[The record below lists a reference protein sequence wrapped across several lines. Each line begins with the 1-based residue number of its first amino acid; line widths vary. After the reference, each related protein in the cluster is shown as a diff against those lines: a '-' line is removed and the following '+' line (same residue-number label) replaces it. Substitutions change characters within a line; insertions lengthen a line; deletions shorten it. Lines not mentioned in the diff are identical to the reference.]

1 VTELAVT
8 NGNAL
13 AIVEQAA
20 QALAQV
26 ETVEQADDLWRK
38 IRAVE
43 EAARIAGVYEEAA
56 VNLRRLQLR
65 AKRRYGELLGEA
77 RRGGQVGNRNAAKND
92 VSPEHVV
99 SQNERN
105 LRKKARKLAEVP
117 EDLFE
122 EVISAP
128 SVEKITEAAILKA
141 VRAASNTPSDSF
153 DAPAL
158 PDGQFRTIVADPPWR
173 YGNTRTRG
181 AAEDHYPTMTI
192 DELCALDV
200 RSRAADQAH
209 LYLWV
214 TNNFLLEGFQV
225 MDAWGF
231 DYKTC
236 LTWVKPQMGMGNYF
250 RGSTEHI
257 LFGVR
262 GGLATLRKNQ
272 MNWFQAPR
280 GRHSAKP
287 ESFYEVVE
295 TCSPGPYFEMFARR
309 ARLGDWHY
317 WGNESLE
324 TAEVAA

>member
-1 VTELAVT
+1 VRELVVT

-13 AIVEQAA
+13 AVVERVS

-26 ETVEQADDLWRK
+26 ETVEQADQLWRK
-38 IRAVE
+38 IRVVE
-43 EAARIAGVYEEAA
+43 EAARIAGDYEEAV

-65 AKRRYGELLGEA
+65 AKRRYGQLLGEA
-77 RRGGQVGNRNAAKND
+77 KPGAPVGNKSAAKNNVAQND
-92 VSPEHVV
+92 VVLKR
-99 SQNERN
+99 ERDI
-105 LRKKARKLAEVP
+105 RSKARKLAEVP
-117 EDLFE
+117 EDVFE
-122 EVISAP
+122 EVIAAP
-128 SVEKITEAAILKA
+128 SVEKITEAAILRA
-141 VRAASNTPSDSF
+141 VRGASDNSAEPSEVS
-153 DAPAL
+153 AL
-158 PDGQFRTIVADPPWR
+158 PRGQFRTIVADPPWR

-192 DELCALDV
+192 EELCALDV
-200 RSRAADQAH
+200 KSRAADQAH

-225 MDAWGF
+225 MEAWGF

-262 GGLATLRKNQ
+262 GGLKTLRRNQ
-272 MNWFQAPR
+272 MNWFNAPR

-287 ESFYEVVE
+287 ESFYEIVE

-317 WGNESLE
+317 WGNESLGDQE
-324 TAEVAA
+324 LAA